1 MRDTQRDSAQKG
13 EGMKRVLI
21 TGASGVIGTLMRER
35 LGAQYEF
42 VSLMH
47 RPGDFPSHVGDIA
60 DFDAIRPAFEG
71 VEAVVH
77 LAAVPK
83 VLAPWAEIE
92 PTNVAGTRNVYEAA
106 KQAGVKQ
113 VIFASSNHAVAG
125 HEVAIGPGLY
135 RLDDT
140 RMLNE
145 HVQIRPDSY
154 YGTSKAFGEA
164 LGRQYADFDGLRV
177 ISLRIGWVL
186 PHDDPRQANFTGESR
201 PKLNEENARARL
213 RAIWL
218 SHRDCAHLID
228 VCLKADHIHYGIYY
242 GISNN
247 PRQFHDLT
255 NARAELGYNPVD
267 SAPADLAPV

>member
-1 MRDTQRDSAQKG
+1 
-13 EGMKRVLI
+13 MKRVLI

-35 LGAQYEF
+35 LGTQYEF
-42 VSLMH
+42 VNMTH
-47 RPGDFPSHVGDIA
+47 RPADFPSHVGDIA
-60 DFDAIRPAFEG
+60 DFDIIRPAFEG
-71 VEAVVH
+71 VESVVH
-77 LAAVPK
+77 MAAVPR
-83 VLAPWAEIE
+83 VLAPWEEIE
-92 PTNVAGTRNVYEAA
+92 PTNIRGTRNVYEAA

-125 HEVAIGPGLY
+125 HEVSIGPELY
-135 RLDDT
+135 HLNDT
-140 RMLNE
+140 RVLDE

-164 LGRQYADFDGLRV
+164 LGRQYAGFDGLHV
-177 ISLRIGWVL
+177 LCLRIGWVL
-186 PHDDPRQANFTGESR
+186 RHDDPRQARYEGANTR
-201 PKLNEENARARL
+201 PLLNEQDARARL

-228 VCLKADHIHYGIYY
+228 VCLKAEDIQYGIYY

-255 NARAELGYNPVD
+255 NARAELGYTPLD
-267 SAPADLAPV
+267 SAPPDLAPA